1 MRRTCGAV
9 VAAMVGAVLLTGCS
23 GDSEPDE
30 GTNQATSGEGSS
42 AAPAGESAAGG
53 SATAHPSDIDGAL
66 ATISTTALD
75 PKGKPMDLALLEAS
89 VTGDLL
95 RVRIAFVPKFDV
107 EETSV
112 YTLAGEHD
120 PAPFLVDPVNLKRYG
135 VVRAKNSGDL
145 ASDVVFTEGNDEQP
159 PVLTY
164 YFAAPPDDVDEL
176 ALSFGGAPW
185 PGFDITVAR

>member
-1 MRRTCGAV
+1 
-9 VAAMVGAVLLTGCS
+9 MVGAVLLTGCS
-23 GDSEPDE
+23 GDGEPDE

-42 AAPAGESAAGG
+42 AAPAEESTAGG

-66 ATISTTALD
+66 ATVSVTALD
-75 PKGKPMDLALLEAS
+75 PKGKPMDLALLEAT

-95 RVRIAFVPKFDV
+95 RVRIAYVPKFDV
-107 EETSV
+107 EDINV
-112 YTLAGEHD
+112 YTLAGDHD

-135 VVRAKNSGDL
+135 VVRAKGVGGGEL
-145 ASDVVFTEGNDEQP
+145 ATDVVFTRGNDEQP

-176 ALSFGGAPW
+176 SLSFGGAPW